1 MALYL
6 LQNGA
11 AGTTA
16 APVAVTTGTA
26 IKTLLQFKPSAT
38 VIAKIIEW
46 GISFDGSAAATPG
59 KIELMESDVA
69 ATVTAHAAADI
80 TKYDSDALMGGDP
93 TTNLIQ
99 VGTTSTGYTAS
110 AEGTT
115 TVSRMLDGPMF
126 LPPTGPYVKQF
137 PLGREPVLQVAK
149 FARIRVTFGAAI
161 NAYCYMIVQ
170 I

>member
-6 LQNGA
+6 LANGA

-26 IKTLLQFKPSAT
+26 IKTLLQFQPSAT
-38 VIAKIIEW
+38 AIAKIVEW

-59 KIELMESDVA
+59 KVELVETDVA
-69 ATVTAHAAADI
+69 ATVTAHALASI
-80 TKYDSDALMGGDP
+80 TKYDSDALAGGDP

-99 VGTTSTGYTAS
+99 VGTANTGYSASVEGTSTVA
-110 AEGTT
+110 
-115 TVSRMLDGPMF
+115 RLFDLQL

-137 PLGREPVLQVAK
+137 PLGREPILQVSK
-149 FARIRVTFGAAI
+149 FTRIRVTFGAAI
-161 NAYCYMIVQ
+161 NAYCYMIVS